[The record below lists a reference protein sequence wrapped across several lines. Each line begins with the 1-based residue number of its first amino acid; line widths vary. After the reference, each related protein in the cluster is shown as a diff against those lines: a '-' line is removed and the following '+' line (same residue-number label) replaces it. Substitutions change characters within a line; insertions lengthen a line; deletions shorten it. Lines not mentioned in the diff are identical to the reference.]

1 MKLQQYSIFQISART
16 ILNLAQKTKDGWRF
30 YFDTNDETNQSAITK
45 TMQDDCAMFRQL
57 LPLTDVPG
65 EPRLPDEE
73 KLQSFLVYLDFTG
86 IFDRRP
92 VGQVKELQEMAE
104 LLFRRGSSSSFTEDP
119 SVSWPSSVRPA

>member
-1 MKLQQYSIFQISART
+1 MKLPQYSIFQISART

-45 TMQDDCAMFRQL
+45 TMQDDCAVFRQL

-92 VGQVKELQEMAE
+92 VGCFA
-104 LLFRRGSSSSFTEDP
+104 RRGSSLSSTGGP
-119 SVSWPSSVRPA
+119 SGSWPSSVRPA